1 MSWKRMEVLNRW
13 QEVFV
18 YTESTTIA
26 GNQQHMSILTKP
38 FTLEALEEGLTTM
51 KRGKAAGPDDILTE
65 MITQLGPAAKQSF
78 AKNV

>member
-1 MSWKRMEVLNRW
+1 
-13 QEVFV
+13 
-18 YTESTTIA
+18 
-26 GNQQHMSILTKP
+26 MSILTKP